1 MPADP
6 HPEIQIVDMG
16 DGTIHVTARVCVL
29 EEDVEAL
36 CARIRAMAGLR

>member
-6 HPEIQIVDMG
+6 HPAIQIVDMG
-16 DGTIHVTARVCVL
+16 DGTIHVTAHVTVY

-36 CARIRAMAGLR
+36 CRRIRAMAGLR